1 MPALTPSTFHWY
13 EGLAPPF
20 TGVAVKVT
28 DDPGQN
34 GFEDAVIETPAG
46 KPLFTTILIWLLVA
60 GLPVEQP
67 ILEVR
72 TQVTASLFRGIY
84 E

>member
-34 GFEDAVIETPAG
+34 GFEDAVIETPSRQTVVYNHIDLVTGSRVACR
-46 KPLFTTILIWLLVA
+46 TTY
-60 GLPVEQP
+60 
-67 ILEVR
+67 
-72 TQVTASLFRGIY
+72 T
-84 E
+84 